1 MTDCN
6 TINSGGGGGSVQS
19 GSQELAAVM
28 AFFIAPNVCNSLVS
42 MLEHTQELFVENQT
56 NQVMIIK

>member
-28 AFFIAPNVCNSLVS
+28 AFLLHRMYAIGLVS

-56 NQVMIIK
+56 NQVIK